1 MKKLLS
7 ILLITTL
14 TALESTSQTSNDTL
28 CIPVSQLKKAI
39 TKIEEGKVAA
49 LEVSLLKDKIQL
61 IERRIVVKDS
71 LIAVYMKNEGN
82 YRRLVNNYETSLLNN
97 ATQITNLEISVKYY
111 KKIARRQKFQK
122 WAVGAIG
129 IAFGVFLIK

>member
-39 TKIEEGKVAA
+39 NKIEEGKVAEK
-49 LEVSLLKDKIQL
+49 EVVLLKDKIEL
-61 IERRIVVKDS
+61 IERKVVVKDS
-71 LIAVYMKNEGN
+71 LIGVYLKNESN
-82 YRRLVNNYETSLLNN
+82 YSRLINNYETSLLNN
-97 ATQITNLEISVKYY
+97 TTQINNLETSVKYY

-122 WAVGAIG
+122 WAVAGLGIG
-129 IAFGVFLIK
+129 LGVLLIK

>member
-14 TALESTSQTSNDTL
+14 TALESTSQTSSDTL

-49 LEVSLLKDKIQL
+49 KEVVLLKDKIQL
-61 IERRIVVKDS
+61 IERKVVVKDS
-71 LIAVYMKNEGN
+71 LIGVYMKNEAN

-97 ATQITNLEISVKYY
+97 ATQINNLEISVKYY

-129 IAFGVFLIK
+129 IGLGVLLIK

>member
-39 TKIEEGKVAA
+39 TKIEEGKVSA
-49 LEVSLLKDKIQL
+49 LEVNLLKDKIQL
-61 IERRIVVKDS
+61 IERKVVVKDS
-71 LIAVYMKNEGN
+71 LIGVYMKNESN
-82 YRRLVNNYETSLLNN
+82 YKRLVNNYETSLLNN
-97 ATQITNLEISVKYY
+97 ATQINNLEISVKYY

-122 WAVGAIG
+122 WAVGVIG
-129 IAFGVFLIK
+129 IGLGVLLIK

>member
-14 TALESTSQTSNDTL
+14 TALESTSQTSSDTL

-49 LEVSLLKDKIQL
+49 KEVVLLKDKIQL
-61 IERRIVVKDS
+61 IERKVVVKDS
-71 LIAVYMKNEGN
+71 LIGVY
-82 YRRLVNNYETSLLNN
+82 
-97 ATQITNLEISVKYY
+97 ITNLEISVKYY

-122 WAVGAIG
+122 WAVGVIG
-129 IAFGVFLIK
+129 IGLGVLLIK

>member
-39 TKIEEGKVAA
+39 NKIEEGKVAA
-49 LEVSLLKDKIQL
+49 KEVVILKDKIEL
-61 IERRIVVKDS
+61 IERKVVVKDS
-71 LIAVYMKNEGN
+71 LIGVYLKNESN
-82 YRRLVNNYETSLLNN
+82 YSRLINNYETSLLNN
-97 ATQITNLEISVKYY
+97 TTQINNLEISVKYY

-122 WAVGAIG
+122 WAVGIIG
-129 IAFGVFLIK
+129 IGLGVLLIK